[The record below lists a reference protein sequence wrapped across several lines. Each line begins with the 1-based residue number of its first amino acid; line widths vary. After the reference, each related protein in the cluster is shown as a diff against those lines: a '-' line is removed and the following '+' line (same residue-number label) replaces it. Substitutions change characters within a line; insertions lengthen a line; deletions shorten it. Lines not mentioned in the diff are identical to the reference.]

1 MEEELDD
8 VSGGRAAWKG
18 VLEAFWK
25 DFKPKS
31 DEVMEKKPSEVTEA
45 LDEFLA
51 DYLFPANEDGSDPRT
66 CPKCGPEGRT
76 GGRLALRGGR
86 FGAFVACSNY
96 PECKFTR
103 KFGVAGGAGDEGES
117 GELGKDPVTGEAI
130 TRHVGRFGPYI
141 QLGEGKEAKRASIPK
156 DVLASTGGEL
166 TLDWAVKLLSLP
178 REVGVHPETS
188 LPIMASIGRYGPYL
202 MHDGKYARLRAT
214 DEVFD
219 TGMNAAVVKLAEAA
233 AGGGRGRGAAAE
245 PLNTFGPHPTTGG
258 EMKLMAGRFGPYVTD
273 GTTNATLPKDKDPGE
288 LTAAEAAQLIDEK
301 AAKGPAKGKRKT
313 APKKAAAKKPAAK
326 KAPAKKP
333 AAKKAAPKKAAVTA
347 E

>member
-1 MEEELDD
+1 MNSL
-8 VSGGRAAWKG
+8 GATRLPHLK
-18 VLEAFWK
+18 
-25 DFKPKS
+25 
-31 DEVMEKKPSEVTEA
+31 
-45 LDEFLA
+45 LA
-51 DYLFPANEDGSDPRT
+51 
-66 CPKCGPEGRT
+66 
-76 GGRLALRGGR
+76 
-86 FGAFVACSNY
+86 
-96 PECKFTR
+96 
-103 KFGVAGGAGDEGES
+103 
-117 GELGKDPVTGEAI
+117 
-130 TRHVGRFGPYI
+130 
-141 QLGEGKEAKRASIPK
+141 
-156 DVLASTGGEL
+156 